1 MSFQSFTSIKGL
13 LDYKN
18 SIQMSERLCFLARLM
33 CYNYIPV
40 SELGSLRKAHHKDET
55 VIFKAATTDEIPP
68 GGRKVVTAG
77 LREIVIFNLEG
88 QYYALCNL
96 CPHGG
101 FRFSNGPLDG
111 EGVICPG
118 HFWKFNVKTGE
129 CMSLDFQSAE
139 TYRVIVD
146 GDDIFIEIHP

>member
-1 MSFQSFTSIKGL
+1 
-13 LDYKN
+13 
-18 SIQMSERLCFLARLM
+18 M
-33 CYNYIPV
+33 CYYYIPV
-40 SELGSLRKAHHKDET
+40 SELSSPRKAHHKDET

-68 GGRKVVTAG
+68 GSRKVVTAG